1 MLGTVGILIAGL
13 LGYGTLDVY
22 DKVPG
27 VLTRAAA
34 PVSTTTQAP
43 RTRVQALGPGPVL
56 GAPAPSSDRGGVV
69 ALSSSAAV
77 PTAAGV
83 RAALAPLVSAKH
95 NPLGPKFAVV
105 VRDAA
110 TSRHLYDLNAT
121 TPMTPASITKLTA
134 ALAITSTLPTGQRL
148 TTRVV
153 AGSKAGEVVL
163 VAGGDTLLSPGEGDP
178 DAVLGHAG
186 LATLA
191 AVVAARLRAGGHSPQ
206 TIEVGVDDSYA
217 RGPAYAPGWSNED
230 VAMGYVGPVAP
241 IGLASQFPVA
251 GHPGS
256 TDPAIS
262 TAKALGAALS
272 RQGLKIADVQRARA
286 PAHARLLGSVQS
298 ATVAQILAKA
308 LQDSDNA
315 LTESL
320 VRLAAVRARHGTS
333 FASMTAFVRASLARA
348 GIDIA
353 GVRLADDCGLS
364 HGTRIPPRVQ
374 ADILDLAASGKDP
387 RLADV
392 LAQLPIAALTGTL
405 DDRFLVGPPAYAAGL
420 ARAKTGTLPTVAA
433 LAGTVVDASGRL
445 LTYVVVSNKLR
456 NSYPVL
462 GARQASDQLVS
473 VLARCGCR

>member
-27 VLTRAAA
+27 VLTKAAA
-34 PVSTTTQAP
+34 PVPTTTQVLRP
-43 RTRVQALGPGPVL
+43 QGQVLGPGPVL
-56 GAPAPSSDRGGVV
+56 GAPPPSSDRGGVL

-83 RAALAPLVSAKH
+83 RAALARLVSAKY

-110 TSRHLYDLNAT
+110 TGRHLYDLNAT
-121 TPMTPASITKLTA
+121 TPMAPASITKLTA

-153 AGSKAGEVVL
+153 AGSEAGEVVL
-163 VAGGDTLLSPGEGDP
+163 VAGGDTMLSPGRGDP
-178 DAVLGHAG
+178 GAVLGHAG

-191 AVVAARLRAGGHSPQ
+191 AVVAARLRALGHVPKS
-206 TIEVGVDDSYA
+206 IEVGVDDSYA
-217 RGPAYAPGWSNED
+217 RGPAYAPGWSTDE
-230 VAMGYVGPVAP
+230 VAMGYVGPVAA
-241 IGLASQFPVA
+241 IGLSSQFPVS

-262 TAKALGAALS
+262 TAKAFGAALATH
-272 RQGLKIADVQRARA
+272 GLKISGVRRARA
-286 PAHARLLGSVQS
+286 PAHAHLLGSVQS
-298 ATVAQILAKA
+298 ATVAQVLAKA

-320 VRLAAVRARHGTS
+320 VRLAAVRAGHGTS
-333 FASMTAFVRASLARA
+333 FAAMTAFVRASLARA
-348 GIDIA
+348 GIDTA

-364 HGTRIPPRVQ
+364 DGTRIPPRVQ
-374 ADILDLAASGKDP
+374 ADILDLAAGGKDP
-387 RLADV
+387 RLTDV
-392 LAQLPIAALTGTL
+392 LAQLPIAGLTGTL
-405 DDRFLVGPPAYAAGL
+405 DDRFLVGAPAYAAGL
-420 ARAKTGTLPTVAA
+420 ARAKTGTLSTVAA
-433 LAGTVVDASGRL
+433 LAGTVVDAAGRL

-456 NSYPVL
+456 TRYPVL
-462 GARQASDQLVS
+462 GARRASDQLVA